1 MEFAWDT
8 VTDNYTEQ
16 SPQRNSLGWEKE
28 KKFSTQFAIKICT
41 GICLKNVLITERTHE
56 MKITRNGT
64 IIKRITTHSKE

>member
-8 VTDNYTEQ
+8 ATDNYTEQ

-41 GICLKNVLITERTHE
+41 GISLKNVLITERTRE

-64 IIKRITTHSKE
+64 IIKRVTTHSKE